1 MTEAKS
7 MKLVC
12 EVTIN
17 GEDVVKVITTANTA
31 NQGLLVTIKPGAGKP
46 FWLWPSIPSGSVIGA
61 DFTGAPIATSDPVA
75 NNALI
80 ASITANPA
88 DVLIYA

>member
-1 MTEAKS
+1 MIEAKS

-31 NQGLLVTIKPGAGKP
+31 NQGHLVTIKPGAGKP
-46 FWLWPSIPSGSVIGA
+46 FWLWPSIPAGTVIGA
-61 DFTGAPIATSDPVA
+61 DFIGAPIATSDA
-75 NNALI
+75 ATNNALI
-80 ASITANPA
+80 ASITADPE
-88 DVLIYA
+88 DVLTYA